1 MSRWKLRPSGPGD
14 LPASK
19 LPCGAFPR
27 KLSASRE
34 RQAGYWWPRTSSSFT
49 DCIATLYDIGFRT
62 GSQRGRAVVSRSGA
76 V

>member
-27 KLSASRE
+27 KLSSRRE
-34 RQAGYWWPRTSSSFT
+34 RQAVHRMPKTFSSFT
-49 DCIATLYDIGFRT
+49 DCIATLM
-62 GSQRGRAVVSRSGA
+62 
-76 V
+76 